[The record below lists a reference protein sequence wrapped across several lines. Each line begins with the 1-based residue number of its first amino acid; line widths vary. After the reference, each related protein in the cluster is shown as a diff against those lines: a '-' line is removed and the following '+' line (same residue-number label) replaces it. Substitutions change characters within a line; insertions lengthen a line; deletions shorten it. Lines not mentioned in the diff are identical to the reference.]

1 MVEGYPTLPTKPTT
15 RTKARSLRKAMSLPE
30 VLLWRLLKNRGTG
43 ARFRRQHPI
52 GPYILDLYCADLKL
66 AVEIDGI
73 SHDMGDRPERDEK
86 RFAWLQGQGLTVIRI
101 AAMDV
106 LKDPE
111 AVAESIRQ
119 FCTERR

>member
-1 MVEGYPTLPTKPTT
+1 VAAPQEPRHRRPFPPPT
-15 RTKARSLRKAMSLPE
+15 
-30 VLLWRLLKNRGTG
+30 
-43 ARFRRQHPI
+43 PI

-66 AVEIDGI
+66 AVAIDGI